1 MNIWIKKFY
10 IDIKSDLEFYNYAIL
25 ILLITSTEGKRVF
38 FMEIKNY
45 CPIIIGTLNRFEHF
59 KRCVE
64 SLQRCE
70 MADKTEIY
78 ISVDYPFKK
87 EHEAGHKKIV
97 DYLKRNPL
105 AGFKET
111 HVFYQ
116 GENLGVSNNYNFLI
130 EKLPDYVEW
139 FISFEDDN
147 EFSAGFLKFLNTS
160 VEIFKNDSDFYGVC
174 AYSRLKNIDKQC
186 WYKSVELTYGNAQS
200 KILRR
205 NLISEINEIYNRR
218 LSMKELFKI
227 YKGRSSYVENYA
239 DYLIHDSSVY
249 YNADGKIRNIDYT
262 VGLCVA
268 LTDKYVVQPTISYVR
283 NYGCDGSGVN
293 SVYDAD
299 IYNKELYKKMY
310 DKSDFICEREFEV
323 SRDYI
328 NNLNKNWDSFI
339 ESAKGWIKILL
350 IKILGL
356 STVRKM
362 FNIKNGL
369 RRNLRK
375 EG

>member
-1 MNIWIKKFY
+1 
-10 IDIKSDLEFYNYAIL
+10 
-25 ILLITSTEGKRVF
+25 
-38 FMEIKNY
+38 MEIKNY

-111 HVFYQ
+111 HVYYQ
-116 GENLGVSNNYNFLI
+116 GKNLGMTNNYAFLVS
-130 EKLPDYVEW
+130 KLQDCTEW
-139 FISFEDDN
+139 YMSFEDDN
-147 EFSAGFLKFLNTS
+147 EFSRGFLKFINTT
-160 VEIFKNDSDFYGVC
+160 VEIFKNDSNFYGVC
-174 AYSRLKNIDKQC
+174 GYSRLDNFDKQF
-186 WYKSVELTYGNAQS
+186 WYKSVERTHGSVQS
-200 KILRR
+200 IILRK
-205 NLISEINEIYNRR
+205 NAVIEINEIYNRK
-218 LSMKELFKI
+218 LSLKELFKI
-227 YKGRSSYVENYA
+227 YKGRSSYVGNYA
-239 DYLIHDSSVY
+239 DYLIHNNSVY
-249 YNADGKIRNIDYT
+249 YAPDGKISPIDYT
-262 VGLCVA
+262 VGLWLA
-268 LTDKYVVQPTISYVR
+268 LTGRYVIQPTISYVR
-283 NYGCDGSGVN
+283 NYGCDGSGIN

-328 NNLNKNWDSFI
+328 NNLNKNWDSFV
-339 ESAKGWIKILL
+339 ENAKGWIKILL

-356 STVRKM
+356 NTVRKM